1 MKQVNIEAKINRYY
15 IAIFSSIF
23 LLLATA
29 ISLPLITFMSDSS
42 VLFKNRLITIVSY
55 IVAMLFL
62 TLTILLSVAV
72 TVLIK
77 TLSSNEIFSSM
88 F

>member
-1 MKQVNIEAKINRYY
+1 
-15 IAIFSSIF
+15 
-23 LLLATA
+23 LLLAAA
-29 ISLPLITFMSDSS
+29 ISLPLVTFISDST
-42 VLFKNRLITIVSY
+42 VIFKNRLITIVSY

-62 TLTILLSVAV
+62 TLTILLAVAV

-77 TLSSNEIFSSM
+77 TLSSSEIFSSM